1 MLRLYIL
8 YNSIYIFEHSSGTYL
23 LKWCPVNSQLGRKK
37 NVDIS
42 IIRIFFCII
51 YMNII
56 LVLKNHIVKVMKEM
70 LMQYFTPISFQDLC
84 SFIVYIFFSFLYCN
98 IFLDRLF
105 TFLSVR
111 HAWNLNLPFSY
122 TLIYIYFRF
131 YLFSIIWMNVA
142 GLHG

>member
-111 HAWNLNLPFSY
+111 HA
-122 TLIYIYFRF
+122 
-131 YLFSIIWMNVA
+131 
-142 GLHG
+142 